1 MPAKNPDLHGNAP
14 DDAPVVL
21 LLIVDLVIAL

>member
-14 DDAPVVL
+14 DKSPVVL
-21 LLIVDLVIAL
+21 LLIDVISEV